1 MHEIKHKVKRA
12 NPPAVILAKARI
24 QCVHSCVA
32 SNLGI
37 AVAQPQPFDRPWAAW
52 LYIGGVAQNVEGNR
66 LQTVEI
72 DLGMVGPAA
81 LGKQVQSEW
90 HHVVG
95 ADPPQ
100 GWDNQL
106 RNEPGVLLA
115 YLQKWRHGPTSGVQ
129 VVPHFGAT
137 VGNVMTLLRAGGI
150 VRLGNNMSGFGPDTI
165 EPGGA
170 MLQRTRLTDRQADF
184 TQHEWYVFAGFDAR
198 AVGRNIFLDGNTFRT
213 GPAVD
218 RRILVYDFK
227 AGVSMRI
234 APVRLSLTHVQ
245 RSEEFVTP
253 LGGGGTQRFQ
263 SLNVSWEF

>member
-1 MHEIKHKVKRA
+1 
-12 NPPAVILAKARI
+12 
-24 QCVHSCVA
+24 
-32 SNLGI
+32 
-37 AVAQPQPFDRPWAAW
+37 
-52 LYIGGVAQNVEGNR
+52 
-66 LQTVEI
+66 
-72 DLGMVGPAA
+72 MVGPAA

-115 YLQKWRHGPTSGVQ
+115 YLQKWRLGPTSGVQ

-170 MLQRTRLTDRQADF
+170 MLQRTRLTDHQADF
-184 TQHEWYVFAGFDAR
+184 TRHEWYVFAGFDAR
-198 AVGRNIFLDGNTFRT
+198 AVGRNIFLDGNTFRN